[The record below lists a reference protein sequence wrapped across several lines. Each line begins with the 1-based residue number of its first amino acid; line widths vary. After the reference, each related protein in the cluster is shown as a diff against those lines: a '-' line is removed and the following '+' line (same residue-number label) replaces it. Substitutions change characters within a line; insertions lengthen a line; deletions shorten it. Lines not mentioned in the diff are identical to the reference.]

1 MSVQRALFAIFA
13 TSALSVGM
21 ALPSFARPALLE
33 AEDASSR
40 INVRSAPTLSAKTP
54 HYGVVGDRVEVLRT
68 AFDSDS
74 YAWHYV
80 RFRSSGAEGWVR
92 VDFVR
97 YADTD
102 QNRYAMLGNG
112 TATGAQAERINVR
125 SAPST
130 QANSPHFGLSGDIVQ
145 ILDSTEGRDG
155 YTWQYVQFPSG
166 AKGWVRGDLVQEEG
180 GC

>member
-1 MSVQRALFAIFA
+1 MLVQRSLLAMFA
-13 TSALSVGM
+13 TSALSMGM
-21 ALPSFARPALLE
+21 ALPSFARPALLD
-33 AEDASSR
+33 AEDISSR
-40 INVRSAPTLSAKTP
+40 INVRSAPTLAAKTP

-68 AFDSDS
+68 VFQPDD

-97 YADTD
+97 YPDTD
-102 QNRYAMLGNG
+102 QKRYARLGNG
-112 TATGAQAERINVR
+112 QQMGERADRINVR

-130 QANSPHFGLSGDIVQ
+130 QASSPHFGLTGDIVQ
-145 ILDSTEGRDG
+145 ILDSASGRDG
-155 YTWQYVQFPSG
+155 YLWQYVQFPSG
-166 AKGWVRGDLVQEEG
+166 AKGWVRGDLVQEEE